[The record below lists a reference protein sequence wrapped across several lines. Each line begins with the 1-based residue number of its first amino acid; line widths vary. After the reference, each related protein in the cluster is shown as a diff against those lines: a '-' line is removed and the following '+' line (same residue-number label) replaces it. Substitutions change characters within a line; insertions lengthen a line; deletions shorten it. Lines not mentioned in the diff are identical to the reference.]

1 MRIELLYTE
10 PATIEPIEFD
20 DGVNVVLG
28 ESDDTS
34 SKNNGVGK
42 SLCIEFINFAL
53 LKKKS
58 DSRVSKIPKEAFD
71 PYTFVCVR
79 FRLHG
84 EVYTIKRSL
93 AESEQPRIIVD
104 GREIIFAKREDATDF
119 LTQRM
124 FPFKAAGAVNF
135 REMLGPLIRDER
147 SEFKSIVS
155 YFDTRLK
162 VPENYAPHL
171 MLLGIDLGIYR
182 LIKEILKEIDHIGAE
197 EARIR
202 ENVLLVRQKTI
213 DDARSDLNALD
224 EEVQSIND
232 AIEAL
237 ETAPAFDIVQAE
249 MLAIEEEMAALRRR
263 KEVLSQR
270 SARLAPVAAKPSI
283 ETEEIRHFYDELRAG
298 LGTAVARDLTEVIS
312 FKDKIERFQQHL
324 LEEKSKVV
332 DVELKG
338 LNRQLADL
346 DRRYSKLLAV
356 LDQEGQLRSLR
367 QTYASY
373 QVKSDELGQLKG
385 FLERYDQLAVEKQ
398 QKRSDKETERLRLQ
412 GSIAAARDRL
422 KSVEKTILDI
432 HQFIQGNRKASFDV
446 RTTANKQVVDIVL
459 RIDDDGSHSVE
470 REKVF
475 IYDIALLLNDFT
487 KVRHPGLLVHDN
499 IFDVDE
505 DTLNKSLEFL
515 LTRAEFEEEQQ
526 YILTLN
532 VDRIAHAEDEAW
544 FEDLQRCVVASFT
557 KADRFLNTTYQEVR

>member
-104 GREIIFAKREDATDF
+104 GRETIFAKREDATDF

-124 FPFKAAGAVNF
+124 FPFEAAGAVNF

-182 LIKEILKEIDHIGAE
+182 LIKEILKEIDLIGAE

-224 EEVQSIND
+224 EEVQSINN

-373 QVKSDELGQLKG
+373 QIKSDELGQLKG

-532 VDRIAHAEDEAW
+532 VDRIAHAVDEVW

-557 KADRFLNTTYQEVR
+557 KAERFLRTTYQEVR

>member
-10 PATIEPIEFD
+10 PATIEPIEFG
-20 DGVNVVLG
+20 DGVNVLLG

-71 PYTFVCVR
+71 PSTFVCVR

-104 GREIIFAKREDATDF
+104 GREIIFAKRDDATDF

-124 FPFKAAGAVNF
+124 FPFEGAGAVNF

-182 LIKEILKEIDHIGAE
+182 LIKEILKEIDLIGAE

-283 ETEEIRHFYDELRAG
+283 DSEEIRHFYDELRAG
-298 LGTAVARDLTEVIS
+298 LGTVVARDLTEVIS

-338 LNRQLADL
+338 LNRQLSDL

-475 IYDIALLLNDFT
+475 IYDIALLLNDFA

-532 VDRIAHAEDEAW
+532 VDRIAHAEDEVW

-557 KADRFLNTTYQEVR
+557 KAERFLRTTYQEVR

>member
-104 GREIIFAKREDATDF
+104 GRETIFAKREDATDF

-124 FPFKAAGAVNF
+124 FPFEAAGAVNF

-182 LIKEILKEIDHIGAE
+182 LIKEILKEIDLIGAE

-385 FLERYDQLAVEKQ
+385 FIERYDQLAVEKQ

-532 VDRIAHAEDEAW
+532 VDRIAHAEDEVW

-557 KADRFLNTTYQEVR
+557 KAERFLRTTYQEVR

>member
-10 PATIEPIEFD
+10 PATIQPIEFA

-71 PYTFVCVR
+71 PATFVCVR

-93 AESEQPRIIVD
+93 AEAEQPRIIVG
-104 GREIIFAKREDATDF
+104 GRETVFAKREDATDF

-124 FPFKAAGAVNF
+124 FPFEGAGAVNF

-162 VPENYAPHL
+162 VPENHAPHL
-171 MLLGIDLGIYR
+171 MLFGIDLGIYH
-182 LIKEILKEIDHIGAE
+182 LIKDILKEIDLIGAE

-224 EEVQSIND
+224 EEVGSIND

-237 ETAPAFDIVQAE
+237 ENAPAFDIVKDE
-249 MLAIEEEMAALRRR
+249 ILAIEEEMAALRRR

-270 SARLAPVAAKPSI
+270 SARLAPVAATPTIDS
-283 ETEEIRHFYDELRAG
+283 EEIRQFYDELRAG
-298 LGTAVARDLTEVIS
+298 LGTVVARDLTEVIS
-312 FKDKIERFQQHL
+312 FKDKIQRFQQHL
-324 LEEKSKVV
+324 LEEKSQVV
-332 DVELKG
+332 DVEIKG
-338 LNRQLADL
+338 LNKQLADL

-373 QVKSDELGQLKG
+373 QAKSDELGQLKG
-385 FLERYDQLAVEKQ
+385 FLERYDQLAIDKQ

-412 GSIAAARDRL
+412 GSIAAVRDRL
-422 KSVEKTILDI
+422 KSVERTILDI

-475 IYDIALLLNDFT
+475 IYDIALLLNDYT

-505 DTLNKSLEFL
+505 DTLNRSLEFL
-515 LTRAEFEEEQQ
+515 LTRAEFQEEQQ

-532 VDRIAHAEDEAW
+532 VDRIAHATEEVWYD
-544 FEDLQRCVVASFT
+544 DLLRCVVASFT
-557 KADRFLNTTYQEVR
+557 KTDRFLNTTYQEVR

>member
-10 PATIEPIEFD
+10 PATIEPIEFG

-71 PYTFVCVR
+71 PATFVCVR
-79 FRLHG
+79 FMLHG

-93 AESEQPRIIVD
+93 SEAEQPRIVVG
-104 GREIIFAKREDATDF
+104 GRETIFAKREDATDF

-124 FPFKAAGAVNF
+124 FPFEGAGAVNF

-171 MLLGIDLGIYR
+171 MLLGIDLSIYH
-182 LIKEILKEIDHIGAE
+182 LIKDILKEIDLIGAE

-224 EEVQSIND
+224 EEVESINS

-237 ETAPAFDIVQAE
+237 ENAPAFDIVKGE
-249 MLAIEEEMAALRRR
+249 ILAIEEEMAALRRR

-270 SARLAPVAAKPSI
+270 SVRLAPVLATPTIDS
-283 ETEEIRHFYDELRAG
+283 EEIRQFYDELRAG
-298 LGTAVARDLTEVIS
+298 LGTVVARDLTEVIS

-324 LEEKSKVV
+324 LEEKSQVV
-332 DVELKG
+332 DVEIKG

-373 QVKSDELGQLKG
+373 QAKSDELGQLKG
-385 FLERYDQLAVEKQ
+385 FLERYDQLAVDKQ

-412 GSIAAARDRL
+412 GSIAAVRGRL

-505 DTLNKSLEFL
+505 DTLNRSLEFL
-515 LTRAEFEEEQQ
+515 LTRAEFEAEQQ

-532 VDRIAHAEDEAW
+532 VDRIAHATEEVWYD
-544 FEDLQRCVVASFT
+544 DLQRCVVASFT
-557 KADRFLNTTYQEVR
+557 KNDRFLNTTYQEVR